1 LLPSVKKTLAP
12 RGERVTLKVPLTKDH
27 LSVIGAITP
36 KGELSYS
43 IHKTSITGWDVI
55 LFLTH
60 LLKHFSNRLLIVWDG
75 SPIHRKSEE
84 VLLFLKQV
92 GSWHL
97 QTEFFPFYAPDLN
110 PTEGLWH
117 QLKDEELA
125 NIPCRNLEGL
135 HLELRLA
142 IMRVRSKPEL
152 VQELFGQ
159 PNLDIS
165 EFKKIKSL

>member
-12 RGERVTLKVPLTKDH
+12 RGERITIKVPLTKDH

-36 KGELSYS
+36 NGELSYS
-43 IHKTSITGWDVI
+43 IHKTSIKGWDVI

-60 LLKHFSNRLLIVWDG
+60 LLKLFSDRLLVVWDG

-92 GSWHL
+92 GTWHL
-97 QTEFFPFYAPDLN
+97 HTEFFPFYAPDLN

-117 QLKDEELA
+117 QLKGNLA
-125 NIPCRNLEGL
+125 YIPFRNFEKLD
-135 HLELRLA
+135 LELRLA
-142 IMRVRSKPEL
+142 IMRVRSKPQL

-159 PNLDIS
+159 PKLDIS
-165 EFKKIKSL
+165 EFKK